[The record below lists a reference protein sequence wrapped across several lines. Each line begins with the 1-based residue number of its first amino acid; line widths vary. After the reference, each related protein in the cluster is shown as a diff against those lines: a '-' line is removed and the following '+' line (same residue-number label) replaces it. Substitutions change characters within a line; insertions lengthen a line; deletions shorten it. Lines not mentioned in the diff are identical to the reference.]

1 MRGYEGMPGKPGLE
15 GSKGDKG
22 SIGFTGKTVPPGSS
36 YICYCTHMHV
46 GMSPYGGLSVQ
57 VSRVDLVKR
66 VLQGFQ
72 GLQETLVVMVGL
84 VRNKSLHVIHTS
96 YFMDMFTLVQSK
108 EL

>member
-1 MRGYEGMPGKPGLE
+1 MRACQARQDWREAKETKETSGLQVRLCRQVHPTPVIALIYMLV
-15 GSKGDKG
+15 S
-22 SIGFTGKTVPPGSS
+22 
-36 YICYCTHMHV
+36 C
-46 GMSPYGGLSVQ
+46 MSPYGGLSVQ
-57 VSRVDLVKR
+57 VSQVDLVKR
-66 VLQGFQ
+66 VLRGSQ

>member
-1 MRGYEGMPGKPGLE
+1 MRACQASQDWREARETKEASGLQVRLCHQVHLTLVIALIYMLV
-15 GSKGDKG
+15 S
-22 SIGFTGKTVPPGSS
+22 
-36 YICYCTHMHV
+36 CMN
-46 GMSPYGGLSVQ
+46 PYGGLSVQ
-57 VSRVDLVKR
+57 VSQVDLVKR

-96 YFMDMFTLVQSK
+96 YFMDMFTLVQSM